1 MRKFTVSLSKSDFNS
16 LNTRF
21 PPTSKSSNVG
31 DRAIQILRIY
41 FLSLD
46 GASAFREQVDDAD
59 LEVTNSH
66 SEVQRMEVKGTAD
79 KGIAWQK
86 LKVSGKPSHD
96 ALLAGMPLYRVTEVY
111 AQEPTVYVLQHQ
123 EDFTME
129 PEPRWSI
136 KKRAP

>member
-1 MRKFTVSLSKSDFNS
+1 MRKFTISLSNSDFQG
-16 LNTRF
+16 LNARF

-31 DRAIQILRIY
+31 DRAIQILRIH

-46 GASAFREQVDDAD
+46 GGTTFREQVDDAD
-59 LEVTNSH
+59 LEVTNSRR
-66 SEVQRMEVKGTAD
+66 EVQRMEVKGTAD
-79 KGIAWQK
+79 NGIAWQK
-86 LKVSGKPSHD
+86 LKVSGKPSHA

-111 AQEPTVYVLQHQ
+111 AQQPVVYVLQHQ

-129 PEPRWSI
+129 PEPRWAI